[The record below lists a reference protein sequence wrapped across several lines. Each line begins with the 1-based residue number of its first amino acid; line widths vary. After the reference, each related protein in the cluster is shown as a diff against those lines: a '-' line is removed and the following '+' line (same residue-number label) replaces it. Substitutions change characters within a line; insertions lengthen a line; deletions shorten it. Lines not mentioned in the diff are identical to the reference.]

1 MVVPK
6 LEGKVLIT
14 GSSGFIGSRLLES
27 LLESGSEVVAIRRA
41 ASPAGSRGRSVTA
54 DYASI
59 AELEA
64 LVAAEKPDYLLHV
77 AGVTKGRSYED
88 FWRGNVMPTRNLLS
102 ALHRAGS
109 KLKRFVL
116 VSSLVA
122 YGPSTPSQPLRESD
136 SRNPIEHYGK
146 SKLEAEQAV
155 EGEAAD
161 IPWTIVR
168 PAGVY
173 GPGDVDYF
181 NLFKSAALGWN
192 AFFGNR
198 HREMSLVYVDDCV
211 RGILQAAH
219 HPATVGKGYFL
230 ATGQPVTWEELQDQ
244 IVRAVQRE
252 VRTVD
257 LPELFVSLAAVG
269 GEIASRFDKKPRLLN
284 LQKAK
289 MGAQDAWTCTA
300 EAAKADFGFEGEI
313 GLEEGV
319 LRTHEWYAENG
330 WYR

>member
-1 MVVPK
+1 MAVPK
-6 LEGKVLIT
+6 LEGRVLIT
-14 GSSGFIGSRLLES
+14 GASGFIGSRLLEA
-27 LLESGSEVVAIRRA
+27 LLESGSDVVAIRRA
-41 ASPAGSRGRSVTA
+41 ASPEGSQGRSVTA

-64 LVAAEKPDYLLHV
+64 LMADETPDYVIHV

-102 ALHRAGS
+102 ALHRVHP
-109 KLKRFVL
+109 KLERFVL

-122 YGPSTPSQPLRESD
+122 YGPSSPSKPLYESD

-146 SKLEAEQAV
+146 SKLEAEQAL
-155 EGEAAD
+155 EQEAAN

-181 NLFKSAALGWN
+181 NLFKSAAQGWN

-198 HREMSLVYVDDCV
+198 HREMSLIYVDDCV

-219 HPATVGKGYFL
+219 QPLSVGKGYFL

-257 LPELFVSLAAVG
+257 LPKLFVSLAAVG
-269 GEIASRFDKKPRLLN
+269 GEIASLIDRKPRLLN

-289 MGAQDAWTCTA
+289 MGAQDAWTCTS
-300 EAAKADFGFEGEI
+300 EAAKADFGFEGEVD
-313 GLEEGV
+313 LVEGV
-319 LRTHEWYAENG
+319 RLTHEWYQANG
-330 WYR
+330 WY